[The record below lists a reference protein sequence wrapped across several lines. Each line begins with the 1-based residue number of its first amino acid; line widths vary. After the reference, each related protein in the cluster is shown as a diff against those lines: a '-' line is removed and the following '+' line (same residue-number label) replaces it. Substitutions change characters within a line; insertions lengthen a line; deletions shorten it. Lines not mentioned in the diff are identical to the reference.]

1 MKPVFKSLLAAAT
14 VAVMSSTAV
23 AQEPATLQDLLNTV
37 KENRASEAK
46 INAQREAEFQSAR
59 ADKQALLRKAQSE
72 LKAEED
78 RGNRLQQQFSDN
90 EVTLNEK
97 AAELEQATGTL
108 GEMFGVVRQAS
119 SEAYGR
125 IATSIVSAQ
134 YPGRDEF
141 LARMSEES
149 KGLPNI
155 DELEELWISLQTEM
169 TEQGSVVKFTTDVIN
184 LDGGTNSQ
192 EVLRVGTFNL
202 VGDEGYL
209 TYDDENDIVQ
219 PLGRQP
225 DGYLVS
231 AAKDAREATS
241 GFVPFYADP

>member
-78 RGNRLQQQFSDN
+78 RGDRLQQQFSDN

-97 AAELEQATGTL
+97 AADSTHN
-108 GEMFGVVRQAS
+108 
-119 SEAYGR
+119 
-125 IATSIVSAQ
+125 
-134 YPGRDEF
+134 
-141 LARMSEES
+141 
-149 KGLPNI
+149 K
-155 DELEELWISLQTEM
+155 
-169 TEQGSVVKFTTDVIN
+169 
-184 LDGGTNSQ
+184 
-192 EVLRVGTFNL
+192 
-202 VGDEGYL
+202 
-209 TYDDENDIVQ
+209 
-219 PLGRQP
+219 
-225 DGYLVS
+225 
-231 AAKDAREATS
+231 
-241 GFVPFYADP
+241 

>member
-23 AQEPATLQDLLNTV
+23 AQEPATLQDLLNSV

-155 DELEELWISLQTEM
+155 DELEELWISLQTAAPG
-169 TEQGSVVKFTTDVIN
+169 QR
-184 LDGGTNSQ
+184 
-192 EVLRVGTFNL
+192 RV
-202 VGDEGYL
+202 
-209 TYDDENDIVQ
+209 
-219 PLGRQP
+219 
-225 DGYLVS
+225 
-231 AAKDAREATS
+231 
-241 GFVPFYADP
+241 